1 MVEQREGFSFTLDT
15 IMQDYY
21 HFLDDLRESGE
32 TNMFGA
38 APYLRREWP
47 DLTQTQARD
56 VLMSWMDQFES
67 DG

>member
-15 IMQDYY
+15 IMQEYY
-21 HFLDDLRESGE
+21 QFLNDLRESGE
-32 TNMFGA
+32 INMFGA
-38 APYLRREWP
+38 SPFLRREWP